1 MIDNFEKEPDVV
13 SAIKK
18 GQTIDAIKKL
28 RASRGIG
35 LKEAKDLVDAYADAH
50 HLSHQRSER
59 SSLNLGWVLLVA
71 LALVGY
77 YVFKNHI

>member
-35 LKEAKDLVDAYADAH
+35 LKEAKDSVDAYADAH
-50 HLSHQRSER
+50 HLSNQRSER